1 MTLLYLA
8 YPNNIRDKGRE
19 LAKSTSI
26 STEEKRIIIE
36 DLLLEQKEES
46 VFSQE
51 PDESRWKT

>member
-26 STEEKRIIIE
+26 YTEEKRIIIE